1 MDREFLGAHEEHM
14 LKEVSK
20 TERAIRV
27 LKAADADRDRTGA
40 FLESGI
46 FDKKDLDAIVEGEGF
61 IFSGVVG
68 RFGWYDR
75 DVGRILDLH
84 GIKFKYIWFDS
95 TS

>member
-20 TERAIRV
+20 TERAIWV
-27 LKAADADRDRTGA
+27 LKAADADRDGAGA

-46 FDKKDLDAIVEGEGF
+46 FNKKDLDAIVEGESL

-84 GIKFKYIWFDS
+84 SLKSKDIWFDS
-95 TS
+95 TL